1 MSPFFS
7 HLLSLLPS
15 VRGLEGI
22 REVKG
27 SRENN
32 SIKYPKVKKKKKKNL
47 SSCRSQKGVRG
58 KKGDDKCWVSIYF
71 MNFSQ
76 DSFDPT
82 GYLRMCEPHN
92 LKVHFN
98 SHFLSIQFQDY

>member
-32 SIKYPKVKKKKKKNL
+32 SIKYPKVKKKKKRICL
-47 SSCRSQKGVRG
+47 LA
-58 KKGDDKCWVSIYF
+58 D
-71 MNFSQ
+71 
-76 DSFDPT
+76 
-82 GYLRMCEPHN
+82 
-92 LKVHFN
+92 LKRELEERREMINVG
-98 SHFLSIQFQDY
+98 